1 MIMEIMVVM
10 VAGIT
15 MPGTIQKI
23 ILLNLHLIMDIHQEV
38 ALEAHVSMIPQK
50 GLLL

>member
-1 MIMEIMVVM
+1 MEIMVVM

-23 ILLNLHLIMDIHQEV
+23 ILLNLLLIMDINLEV
-38 ALEAHVSMIPQK
+38 ALEALVNMIHQRAS
-50 GLLL
+50 LL

>member
-1 MIMEIMVVM
+1 MEIMVVM

-23 ILLNLHLIMDIHQEV
+23 TLLKLLMIMDINLQVAQE
-38 ALEAHVSMIPQK
+38 ALVNMNPQK
-50 GLLL
+50 VSLL